1 MGGLTG
7 VALSRRAGRIDLQRE
22 QFVRCRFYFYGGIC
36 GMHQRERRVELEM
49 KLKRYKELMQRGWDP
64 ETTRRFA
71 AAIAELEQKLREID
85 E

>member
-1 MGGLTG
+1 
-7 VALSRRAGRIDLQRE
+7 
-22 QFVRCRFYFYGGIC
+22 
-36 GMHQRERRVELEM
+36 MHQRERRVELEM

-71 AAIAELEQKLREID
+71 AAIAELEQQLREID